1 MKLFSKHCISRI
13 YNKFTFFQEISNA
26 DFWQIAGIAA
36 LELGNPNVDITFKG
50 GRVDCGNSPGD
61 DADHVYPNPAMSRT
75 EMLDWFAVHPDGF
88 GMNANQV

>member
-1 MKLFSKHCISRI
+1 MKLLSKHCISRT
-13 YNKFTFFQEISNA
+13 YYKFAFFQEISNA

-36 LELGNPNVDITFKG
+36 LELGNPNVVITFKG
-50 GRVDCGNSPGD
+50 GRVDCGNSPED
-61 DADHVYPNPAMSRT
+61 DSDHVYPNPAMSRT